1 MTKRSGILL
10 CTGTNNWQKL
20 SQNSDHNFEDDYE
33 NNNRSPQKTAEV
45 GHAVLVHV
53 ANHRIRENIT
63 ESQNGFI
70 LKSITNFNTLKK

>member
-33 NNNRSPQKTAEV
+33 NNSRSPQKAAEV
-45 GHAVLVHV
+45 GRAVLVHV

-70 LKSITNFNTLKK
+70 LKSITNFNTFKK

>member
-20 SQNSDHNFEDDYE
+20 SKNSDHNFEDDYE

-45 GHAVLVHV
+45 GHAVLVHL
-53 ANHRIRENIT
+53 ANHRIT
-63 ESQNGFI
+63 EWFYFKEYNKFQYF
-70 LKSITNFNTLKK
+70 

>member
-53 ANHRIRENIT
+53 TNHRIRENIT

-70 LKSITNFNTLKK
+70 LKNITNFNTFKK